1 MGKITVSGK
10 GRRWLERGHPWAYV
24 DDIANGKGE
33 AGELVPVETPNAE
46 LIGWGLFSTT
56 SRIAVRMVTREAE
69 QPNRAFWLARIKRA
83 VDARHVAGLMDP
95 EGACR
100 LLSGDAEGVPG
111 LIVDRY
117 ADVLVLQCGTQ
128 SADRMRDFLIEILV
142 EVLGE
147 QPRAIVDRSD
157 IGVRRL
163 EGLEPRV
170 ETISGTVPDSITVRE
185 GAIHY
190 TVDVFQGHK
199 TGAYLDQRNNRIG
212 VAKYVR
218 GGRVLDAF
226 SYDGLFGL
234 QAAVAGAESVL
245 CLEQN
250 KAACERLMANAER
263 NGVADKVKVERVDAM
278 SRLRSLSEEEGRF
291 RLAIVDPP
299 AFARNRKEVQ
309 GAERGY
315 VEVNRRGLSLLEPS
329 GTLVSASCSYNI
341 QSEAFLKFLQSASR
355 LARRDVWL
363 DELTGASPDHP
374 YSIQLPESRYLKC
387 AFMRAD

>member
-24 DDIANGKGE
+24 DDIASGKAD
-33 AGELVPVETPNAE
+33 AGELVPVETPNGDV
-46 LIGWGLFSTT
+46 LGWGLFSTT
-56 SRIAVRMVTREAE
+56 SRIAVRMVSRGEA
-69 QPNRAFWLARIKRA
+69 QPNRDFWVARMQRA
-83 VDARHVAGLMDP
+83 VDARRASGLLDP

-128 SADRMRDFLIEILV
+128 GADRMRDFLVDILV

-147 QPRAIVDRSD
+147 QPRAVVDRSD

-170 ETISGTVPDSITVRE
+170 ETLSGSVPESITVRE
-185 GAIHY
+185 GDIHY
-190 TVDVFQGHK
+190 SVDVFQGHK
-199 TGAYLDQRNNRIG
+199 TGAYLDQRNNRIA
-212 VAKYVR
+212 VESHVR

-226 SYDGLFGL
+226 SYDGLFAL
-234 QAAVAGAESVL
+234 HAAVAGAESVL

-250 KAACERLMANAER
+250 KAACERLVANAER
-263 NGVADKVKVERVDAM
+263 NGVADKITVERVDAM
-278 SRLRSLSEEEGRF
+278 GRLRSLAEETERF
-291 RLAIVDPP
+291 RVAIVDPP
-299 AFARNRKEVQ
+299 AFARNRKEVE

-315 VEVNRRGLSLLEPS
+315 VEVNRRGLSLLEPG

-341 QSEAFLKFLQSASR
+341 QPEAFLKFLQTAAR
-355 LARRDVWL
+355 LAGRDVWL
-363 DELTGASPDHP
+363 EALAGASPDHP
-374 YSIQLPESRYLKC
+374 HWIQLPESRYLKC